1 LNELNVGGTVH
12 HIYEKEDTVKVK
24 LMKMSK
30 GYQWELTYENTDNDI
45 LLAKL
50 KDLDTKLRSEY
61 QTEEK

>member
-1 LNELNVGGTVH
+1 METQMHQWV
-12 HIYEKEDTVKVK
+12 KDDTVKVK

-50 KDLDTKLRSEY
+50 KDLDTKLRNEY
-61 QTEEK
+61 QIEEK